1 MDARRVVEALGNR
14 YTKVWLD
21 IEDEMQKNLGQELID
36 GIIAYRKIILASG
49 NEFGVY
55 TGLSFYKSFI
65 KPYANQLKDVDFWI
79 ARYYNGDK
87 EMIFQTMPNSFY
99 MPIIDNKMVMWQ
111 YTSHC
116 LINGAPRGVD
126 MNVVYELSD
135 KDKKEIETQNQVES
149 NLGFGIVIASS
160 LNVRNKPST
169 LGKKVGL
176 LMSSERVTIIGY
188 SNGWY
193 QVDNGNWVSAKYI
206 GTRKSRVTA
215 YTLNIRDKCG
225 LSGRIIGTFK
235 NGEMVNILNSKNDE
249 NGKVWYLCQNDNRCG
264 WCSSKY
270 IV

>member
-1 MDARRVVEALGNR
+1 
-14 YTKVWLD
+14 
-21 IEDEMQKNLGQELID
+21 
-36 GIIAYRKIILASG
+36 
-49 NEFGVY
+49 
-55 TGLSFYKSFI
+55 
-65 KPYANQLKDVDFWI
+65 
-79 ARYYNGDK
+79 
-87 EMIFQTMPNSFY
+87 MIYDTMPNSFY

-111 YTSHC
+111 YTSSC
-116 LINGAPRGVD
+116 RINGAPRGVD
-126 MNVVYELSD
+126 MNVTYDED
-135 KDKKEIETQNQVES
+135 TKKEVVPQVEQ
-149 NLGFGIVIASS
+149 NLGFGLVTASS

-176 LMSSERVTIIGY
+176 LMSGERVTIVAY

-215 YTLNIRDKCG
+215 YALNIRDKCG
-225 LSGRIIGTFK
+225 LSGRIIGAFK

-249 NGKVWYLCQNDNRCG
+249 NGKVWYLCQNGDRCG